1 MSDLD
6 EKKIKTLK
14 MCAQAGTQ
22 LQKLKTSMKKNVN
35 PKVLQAAFLK
45 SKVWP
50 SQTTI
55 KIGFLEDASG
65 EVKRTSLAIMQKSV
79 DVNGISL
86 PIDPMQNEELDKL
99 PIKQAVI
106 KVISERLQPI
116 VNVKLQFYDNDQ
128 QLLNPFVC
136 DIRIS
141 FDPNSGA
148 WSLVGTDCL
157 TNKDKK
163 TATMNLGWFDV
174 PTTLHEFCH
183 ALGMIHEH
191 QNPEGNKILWNK
203 KRVLNW
209 ARTTQGWDA
218 NTTNSNIIERYSMDE
233 INGSTFDPKSIML
246 YFFPGDLVLDE
257 KTNDCC
263 GKGTQQNY
271 QFSPY
276 DVLYLNNTYPLSNA
290 TLTPEQFTVK
300 FFNDVFNQK
309 VDAEDLSQQ
318 LQADK
323 DAEKKADVSYALQ
336 AEKQVPKMNAMKA
349 EDTTTPVQSK
359 KDTQI
364 CYTYGAMMIYV
375 IFFILFL
382 FVVFLLIWILVAVN
396 KKLT

>member
-1 MSDLD
+1 M
-6 EKKIKTLK
+6 
-14 MCAQAGTQ
+14 
-22 LQKLKTSMKKNVN
+22 
-35 PKVLQAAFLK
+35 
-45 SKVWP
+45 
-50 SQTTI
+50 
-55 KIGFLEDASG
+55 
-65 EVKRTSLAIMQKSV
+65 
-79 DVNGISL
+79 
-86 PIDPMQNEELDKL
+86 
-99 PIKQAVI
+99 
-106 KVISERLQPI
+106 
-116 VNVKLQFYDNDQ
+116 
-128 QLLNPFVC
+128 
-136 DIRIS
+136 
-141 FDPNSGA
+141 
-148 WSLVGTDCL
+148 
-157 TNKDKK
+157 
-163 TATMNLGWFDV
+163 
-174 PTTLHEFCH
+174 
-183 ALGMIHEH
+183 
-191 QNPEGNKILWNK
+191 NK